1 MSSGVEL
8 LFNDSR
14 AGTALYLSPVSPLIT
29 FDEWETSRE
38 RKRERESG
46 SQSFPLA
53 ALKMSF
59 AP

>member
-14 AGTALYLSPVSPLIT
+14 AGTALYLSPVSLPIT

-38 RKRERESG
+38 GKSERVKTS
-46 SQSFPLA
+46 PLV
-53 ALKMSF
+53 ALKMSC
-59 AP
+59 AV

>member
-14 AGTALYLSPVSPLIT
+14 AGTALYLSPVSLLIT
-29 FDEWETSRE
+29 FDEWETSEGRG
-38 RKRERESG
+38 RES
-46 SQSFPLA
+46 QNFPLV
-53 ALKMSF
+53 ALKMSS